1 MCIIVRIL
9 AGIPAGMILD
19 DDWPYSPCRF
29 PAVHT
34 ALQRKNRKTCHLL
47 RSKLLELRSGLDS
60 IPVSHPKIYLCRLA
74 ARLGPFPRAF
84 SGAGEHRVKTFVLGV
99 IVGMIVVPLCV
110 YFYFASGTA
119 PAAASD
125 PPMPFETMIAHKALN
140 ARIAKEM
147 PANVP
152 IQADDANLTAGA
164 QVYRHHC
171 AICHGLPGQ
180 SEGGFAK
187 GMFPHPPKLTEGKG
201 VTDDEP
207 GETYWKVANGIRLT
221 GMPSFRL
228 SLSKA
233 PGMAAPPK
241 Q

>member
-1 MCIIVRIL
+1 MK
-9 AGIPAGMILD
+9 P
-19 DDWPYSPCRF
+19 
-29 PAVHT
+29 
-34 ALQRKNRKTCHLL
+34 
-47 RSKLLELRSGLDS
+47 
-60 IPVSHPKIYLCRLA
+60 
-74 ARLGPFPRAF
+74 
-84 SGAGEHRVKTFVLGV
+84 FVLGV
-99 IVGMIVVPLCV
+99 IVGMIMVPLCV
-110 YFYFASGTA
+110 YFYFASGAA

-125 PPMPFETMIAHKALN
+125 PPMPFETKIAHKALN

-180 SEGGFAK
+180 PEGGFAK

-221 GMPSFRL
+221 GMPSFRP
-228 SLSKA
+228 SLSETEMWQVSLLAAHADKLPQAAKDVLAAPMFGGSPPGTNAPGMKA
-233 PGMAAPPK
+233 PGMTAPPK